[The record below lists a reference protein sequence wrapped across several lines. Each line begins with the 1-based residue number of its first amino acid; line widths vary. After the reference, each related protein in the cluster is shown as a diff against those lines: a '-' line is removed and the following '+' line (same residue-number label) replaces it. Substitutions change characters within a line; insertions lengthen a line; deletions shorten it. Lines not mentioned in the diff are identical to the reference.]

1 MVLIQLETKEI
12 KEFREKLNK
21 AQKNICPITKKPIQ
35 IGNHVLDHQHMTK
48 KEVLGENGAG
58 LIRGVL
64 DFRANSWE
72 GKVVNSFKR
81 YGLNKEVDLIDA
93 LRNLAEYLEQDNL
106 PYIHPNEKI
115 KPKKLLKR
123 PFNKIKKMYSEKYP
137 KRKVLEYPKS
147 GKATK
152 LILELSKEFNIDI

>member
-1 MVLIQLETKEI
+1 MVLIQLETREI

-21 AQKNICPITKKPIQ
+21 VQKNICPITKKPIQ

-106 PYIHPNEKI
+106 PYIHPNEKP
-115 KPKKLLKR
+115 KVKKLLKR

-152 LILELSKEFNIDI
+152 LIIELSKEFDVLI